1 MQKGLKVLGS
11 AGSLKG
17 YRVRAFNKISIK
29 YSLWHFTFAAMLKF
43 IIWAVVIYLIYKFVF
58 ELLVPVSKAATQM
71 QDKIKEM
78 QKAQQQQA
86 EQQKTQQATTVKP
99 DTTSKGGEYIDY
111 EEVK

>member
-1 MQKGLKVLGS
+1 
-11 AGSLKG
+11 
-17 YRVRAFNKISIK
+17 
-29 YSLWHFTFAAMLKF
+29 MLKY

-86 EQQKTQQATTVKP
+86 EQQKTHQNHWNHQNYWNHQRFHHNIAL
-99 DTTSKGGEYIDY
+99 
-111 EEVK
+111 